1 MPSKQGRE
9 LKAGDWVVEIVF
21 WPIMSPFLTIKLSWE
36 KIQIYEK
43 KEKSKEW
50 PVGGRGEREREA
62 NKQIHFKGVSQINI
76 L

>member
-9 LKAGDWVVEIVF
+9 LNAGDWVVEIVF

-43 KEKSKEW
+43 KENNKEW
-50 PVGGRGEREREA
+50 PVGGGERERERQT
-62 NKQIHFKGVSQINI
+62 NKSI
-76 L
+76 LRE